1 MGTAPSPGSHSP
13 RGFKLSLDWLVG
25 WNLLYWHKLA
35 MLVYLFI
42 LTFIQEYLQ
51 VKLAVM
57 FLGQRIHV
65 FKIAKIL
72 AQVAF

>member
-1 MGTAPSPGSHSP
+1 
-13 RGFKLSLDWLVG
+13 
-25 WNLLYWHKLA
+25 